1 MRGFYWTDWEDDDI
15 IIFIQKNDTGY
26 KEVKMVTDREILEAV
41 LTEVRGLGTRM
52 DGLES
57 RMDGLDDRMNGL
69 DARMGRLESRMERME
84 KRQERFKEETRDNFA
99 DLRLHLENITDRNIS
114 ILAENHLNLINKM
127 DVSATWM
134 NRIMINEVKMNALA
148 DQVNRL
154 QVKHS

>member
-1 MRGFYWTDWEDDDI
+1 MRGFCWTDWEDDGI

-41 LTEVRGLGTRM
+41 LSEVRGLGTRM

-57 RMDGLDDRMNGL
+57 RMDGLDSRMDGL
-69 DARMGRLESRMERME
+69 DSRMERME
-84 KRQERFKEETRDNFA
+84 KRQERFEEETRDNFA
-99 DLRLHLENITDRNIS
+99 DLRLHLENITDRNLS

-134 NRIMINEVKMNALA
+134 NRIMINEVKINALT

>member
-1 MRGFYWTDWEDDDI
+1 MRGFCWTDWDDDGI

-57 RMDGLDDRMNGL
+57 RMDGLDARMDRL
-69 DARMGRLESRMERME
+69 DARMGRLDSRMERME
-84 KRQERFKEETRDNFA
+84 KRQEQFEEETRDNFA
-99 DLRLHLENITDRNIS
+99 DLRRHLENITDRNIS

>member
-1 MRGFYWTDWEDDDI
+1 MRGFCWTDWEDDGI

-41 LTEVRGLGTRM
+41 LAEVRGLGTRM

-57 RMDGLDDRMNGL
+57 RMDGLD
-69 DARMGRLESRMERME
+69 SRMERME
-84 KRQERFKEETRDNFA
+84 KRQERFEEETRDNFA
-99 DLRLHLENITDRNIS
+99 DLRLHLENITDRNLS

-134 NRIMINEVKMNALA
+134 NRIMINEVKINTLA

-154 QVKHS
+154 QLKHS

>member
-1 MRGFYWTDWEDDDI
+1 
-15 IIFIQKNDTGY
+15 
-26 KEVKMVTDREILEAV
+26 MVTDREILEAV
-41 LTEVRGLGTRM
+41 LAEVRGLGTRM

-57 RMDGLDDRMNGL
+57 RMDGLDARMNGL
-69 DARMGRLESRMERME
+69 DVRMERME
-84 KRQERFKEETRDNFA
+84 KRQEQFEEETRDNFA

>member
-1 MRGFYWTDWEDDDI
+1 MRGFCWTDWDDDGI

-57 RMDGLDDRMNGL
+57 RMDGLD
-69 DARMGRLESRMERME
+69 SRMERME
-84 KRQERFKEETRDNFA
+84 KRQEQFEEETRDNFA
-99 DLRLHLENITDRNIS
+99 DLRLHLENITDRNLS

>member
-1 MRGFYWTDWEDDDI
+1 MRGFCWTDWEDDGI

-26 KEVKMVTDREILEAV
+26 KEVRMVTDREILEAV
-41 LTEVRGLGTRM
+41 LAEVRGLGTRM

-57 RMDGLDDRMNGL
+57 RMDGLD
-69 DARMGRLESRMERME
+69 SRMERME
-84 KRQERFKEETRDNFA
+84 KCQERFEEETRDNFA
-99 DLRLHLENITDRNIS
+99 DLRLHLENITDRNLS

-134 NRIMINEVKMNALA
+134 NRIMINEVKINTLA

-154 QVKHS
+154 QLKHS

>member
-1 MRGFYWTDWEDDDI
+1 MRGFCWTDWEDDGI

-26 KEVKMVTDREILEAV
+26 KEVRMVTDREILEAV
-41 LTEVRGLGTRM
+41 LAEVRGLGTRM

-57 RMDGLDDRMNGL
+57 RMDGLD
-69 DARMGRLESRMERME
+69 SRMERME
-84 KRQERFKEETRDNFA
+84 KCQERFEEETRDNFA
-99 DLRLHLENITDRNIS
+99 DLRLHLENITDRNLS

-134 NRIMINEVKMNALA
+134 NRIMINEVKINALT

>member
-1 MRGFYWTDWEDDDI
+1 MRGFYWTDWEDDGI

-57 RMDGLDDRMNGL
+57 RMDGLD
-69 DARMGRLESRMERME
+69 SRMERME
-84 KRQERFKEETRDNFA
+84 KRQEQFEEETRDNFA

>member
-1 MRGFYWTDWEDDDI
+1 MRGFCWTDWDDDGI

-26 KEVKMVTDREILEAV
+26 KEVKLVTDREILEAV
-41 LTEVRGLGTRM
+41 LAEVRGLGTRM

-57 RMDGLDDRMNGL
+57 RMDGLDARMNGL
-69 DARMGRLESRMERME
+69 DVRMERME
-84 KRQERFKEETRDNFA
+84 KRQEQFEEETRDNFA

>member
-1 MRGFYWTDWEDDDI
+1 
-15 IIFIQKNDTGY
+15 
-26 KEVKMVTDREILEAV
+26 MVTDREILEAV

-57 RMDGLDDRMNGL
+57 RMDGLDARMDGL
-69 DARMGRLESRMERME
+69 DAKMDGLDSRMERME
-84 KRQERFKEETRDNFA
+84 KRQEQFEEETRDNFA

>member
-1 MRGFYWTDWEDDDI
+1 MRGFCWTDWEDDGI

-26 KEVKMVTDREILEAV
+26 KEVRMVTDREILEAV
-41 LTEVRGLGTRM
+41 LAEVRGLGTRM

-57 RMDGLDDRMNGL
+57 RMDGLD
-69 DARMGRLESRMERME
+69 SRMERME
-84 KRQERFKEETRDNFA
+84 KCQERFEEETRDNFA
-99 DLRLHLENITDRNIS
+99 DLRLHLENITDRNLS

-134 NRIMINEVKMNALA
+134 NRIMINEVKINTLA

>member
-1 MRGFYWTDWEDDDI
+1 
-15 IIFIQKNDTGY
+15 
-26 KEVKMVTDREILEAV
+26 MVTDREILEAV

-57 RMDGLDDRMNGL
+57 RMDGLD
-69 DARMGRLESRMERME
+69 SRMERME
-84 KRQERFKEETRDNFA
+84 KCQEQFEEETRDNFA

-134 NRIMINEVKMNALA
+134 NRIMINEVKMNALT

>member
-1 MRGFYWTDWEDDDI
+1 MRGFCWTDWDDDGI

-41 LTEVRGLGTRM
+41 LAEVRGLGTRM

-57 RMDGLDDRMNGL
+57 RMDGLDARMNGL
-69 DARMGRLESRMERME
+69 DVRMERME
-84 KRQERFKEETRDNFA
+84 KRQEQFEEETRDNFA

-134 NRIMINEVKMNALA
+134 NRIMINEVKINTLA

-154 QVKHS
+154 QLKHS

>member
-1 MRGFYWTDWEDDDI
+1 MRGFCWTDWEDDGI

-41 LTEVRGLGTRM
+41 LAEVRGLGTRM

-57 RMDGLDDRMNGL
+57 RMDGLDF
-69 DARMGRLESRMERME
+69 RMERME
-84 KRQERFKEETRDNFA
+84 KRQERFEEETRDNFA
-99 DLRLHLENITDRNIS
+99 DLRLHLENITDRNLS

-134 NRIMINEVKMNALA
+134 NRIMINEVKINALT

>member
-1 MRGFYWTDWEDDDI
+1 
-15 IIFIQKNDTGY
+15 
-26 KEVKMVTDREILEAV
+26 MVTDREILEAV

-57 RMDGLDDRMNGL
+57 RMDGLDARMNGL
-69 DARMGRLESRMERME
+69 DARMDGLDSRMERME
-84 KRQERFKEETRDNFA
+84 KRQEQFEEETRDNFA

>member
-1 MRGFYWTDWEDDDI
+1 MRGFCWTDWEDDGI

-41 LTEVRGLGTRM
+41 LAEVRGLGTRM

-57 RMDGLDDRMNGL
+57 RMDGLDSRMDGL
-69 DARMGRLESRMERME
+69 DSRMERME
-84 KRQERFKEETRDNFA
+84 KRQERFEEETRDNFA
-99 DLRLHLENITDRNIS
+99 DLRLHLENITDRNLS

-134 NRIMINEVKMNALA
+134 NRIMINEVKINALA